1 MDEIKELC
9 LNLNEIRKGKSVSL
23 DVLSEMA
30 DIDKSTLSKYE
41 RGVLCP
47 KFDTLKK
54 WASVLGHDVRLTLS
68 ESENVVA

>member
-9 LNLNEIRKGKSVSL
+9 LQLQTVRKGNGMSL
-23 DVLSEMA
+23 DLLSEMA

-54 WASVLGHDVRLTLS
+54 WAQVLGQSVS
-68 ESENVVA
+68 IQVPP